1 MAVKEVIDHIGFDS
15 YRVRKNGTWSSKT
28 PYTETYTFFD
38 IAPGDAIAVF
48 LKELSAGDI
57 NQVANYISKKE
68 HPDSINASFCK
79 GDPYSGEPIVYSTK
93 QSALSDSDRWI
104 YFSGFTISN
113 TQDKTGF
120 YLLYENN
127 RNAELKDLFLHTS
140 VSVYT
145 SGDDSKPTAPVAE
158 SPSGGEVNGYS
169 SIRFSWKK
177 GTSGN
182 YPIKSNVVHISK
194 NGNTSIDAPVVY
206 SDTSYYDYPE
216 KRLKELGSESFSDG
230 DTVYWRVGAKTLFSD
245 YVFSDWLST
254 AVRFKT
260 PVLTQT
266 TPVNESKRGNT
277 AITFRWNATEATPS
291 SVELQYSYNGTSWV
305 TYSGTKYSTY
315 ATIPSKYFNIGTVY
329 WRVRAKNSY
338 GDWGEWSDA
347 VSFTVAEALP
357 STTAK
362 TVGYFKRADPS
373 VLSWSSSSDYG
384 TVNGAEVEYYD
395 DQNDTWVSLGSVS
408 GTVREI
414 TVPGNTFPLAD
425 SIRWHVRSFNGA
437 HEPGA
442 WSENAIATIDRI
454 TSATPA
460 SPINGAS
467 RNEKQS
473 ITFQWITTNDL
484 SSAPTGA
491 DLQYRYADDEW
502 KTFGH
507 VDGSE
512 KEFTADPDLFIG
524 AIVYWRVRAYN
535 QDGVAGGWSSEAKFT
550 TVDAPSVSAPQS
562 PIGTIEDTDSELTF
576 TWTTSST
583 SGSEPTGADVQYS
596 YDGSTWET
604 LGHTDGTR
612 SLTVEGGTIHAG
624 TVQWRV
630 RSYNRNGTAGA
641 WSSPATFVA
650 HAAPRILDIL
660 ADGKP
665 FTTITWQAT
674 DQENYHIIIDDTIT
688 IGPVFSD
695 DKSYQLSDYLEDG
708 LHTVKLRVQN
718 SMSIWSEWSE
728 VTFNVVN
735 VPGDEIF
742 LQGISN
748 ADTLLSWDDAFG
760 GPYMIYRDGKL
771 IGESGKKAFTD
782 RVILGEHNYHVI
794 RRLDDGY
801 YSISNIYAG
810 VMSTKVTL
818 MAPLTGGE
826 WTPLQKSENAKR
838 TERFTRKRAVAY
850 HHFSGNKFPTPEV
863 GEQEE
868 LIGEYDVAWMY
879 TEEGARV
886 LDSLIGQAIII
897 KSRGNEVMIGVFEG
911 YTKVNRKQFH
921 GFSFNLT
928 QMDWEDYVCEE

>member
-1 MAVKEVIDHIGFDS
+1 MATVQKQVIVECLS
-15 YRVRKNGTWSSKT
+15 YRTRVSGSWSSKKDYPSSGT
-28 PYTETYTFFD
+28 LPD

-48 LKELSAGDI
+48 IERLPYGLKTYALLHI
-57 NQVANYISKKE
+57 LYTVATGYSDLISYL
-68 HPDSINASFCK
+68 IK
-79 GDPYSGEPIVYSTK
+79 GDPYSEETIEYGQGEFNNNGYS
-93 QSALSDSDRWI
+93 WI
-104 YFSGFTISN
+104 EADIPNTVNSGFCIQISN
-113 TQDKTGF
+113 TGDAAFKGF
-120 YLLYENN
+120 
-127 RNAELKDLFLHTS
+127 RISDVTIHTE
-140 VSVYT
+140 
-145 SGDDSKPTAPVAE
+145 GDDTPPTAPTAL
-158 SPSGGEVNGYS
+158 SPNGGEVDGYNK
-169 SIRFSWKK
+169 IRFSWQN
-177 GTSGN
+177 GASGK
-182 YPIKSNVVHISK
+182 YPIDRKNVQISK
-194 NGNTSIDAPVVY
+194 NGVTPLDAPTV
-206 SDTSYYDYPE
+206 DKDASYYDYPAG
-216 KRLKELGSESFSDG
+216 RLKDLGPESFSDG

-245 YVFSDWLST
+245 YAFSDWLST

-291 SVELQYSYNGTSWV
+291 SIELQYSYNGTSWV
-305 TYSGTKYSTY
+305 TYSGTKYPTY

-425 SIRWHVRSFNGA
+425 SIRWHVRSFNGV

-467 RNEKQS
+467 RNEKQP
-473 ITFQWITTNDL
+473 ITFQWTTTNDL

-491 DLQYRYADDEW
+491 DLQYRYADNEW
-502 KTFGH
+502 QTLGH
-507 VDGSE
+507 KDGSE

-524 AIVYWRVRAYN
+524 AIVYWRIRAYN
-535 QDGVAGGWSSEAKFT
+535 QDGVAGEWSSEARFT
-550 TVDAPSVSAPQS
+550 TIDAPSVSSPQF

-583 SGSEPTGADVQYS
+583 SGTAPTGADVQYS

-612 SLTVEGGTIHAG
+612 SLTVQGGTIHAG

-630 RSYNRNGTAGA
+630 RSYNRNGTAGV

-650 HAAPRILDIL
+650 RAAPRILEVL

-665 FTTITWQAT
+665 FTMFTWQAT
-674 DQENYHIIIDDTIT
+674 DQQTYEIEVDGIKYGSFFGTEKAFRL
-688 IGPVFSD
+688 P
-695 DKSYQLSDYLEDG
+695 DYLEDG
-708 LHTVKLRVQN
+708 THTVKVRVQN
-718 SMSIWSEWSE
+718 AMNIWSNPVEL
-728 VTFNVVN
+728 TFSVLN
-735 VPGDEIF
+735 VPGES
-742 LQGISN
+742 LH
-748 ADTLLSWDDAFG
+748 LSGDFDLDAELFWDDESESSD
-760 GPYMIYRDGKL
+760 YLIYRDGKL
-771 IGESGKKAFTD
+771 IGETQQKAFTD
-782 RVILGEHNYHVI
+782 RVVLGEHTYYVI
-794 RRLDDGY
+794 NRFSSGY
-801 YSISNIYAG
+801 YSKSNEVECTLSTSITQISLL
-810 VMSTKVTL
+810 S
-818 MAPLTGGE
+818 GGE
-826 WTPLQKSENAKR
+826 WMPLEKSENAQQ
-838 TERFTRKRAVAY
+838 TQRFTHSRNVAY
-850 HHFSGNKFPTPEV
+850 HHFSGDKNPTPEV
-863 GEQEE
+863 SDEESLVGEF
-868 LIGEYDVAWMY
+868 DAAWFY
-879 TEEGARV
+879 TEEGAKKLR
-886 LDSLIGQAIII
+886 SLLGQALII
-897 KSRGNEVMIGVFEG
+897 KSRGDEVVIGVLEA
-911 YTKVNRKQFH
+911 YTKVNRKHFQ
-921 GFSFNLT
+921 GYAFNIH
-928 QMDWEDYVCEE
+928 QMEWKDYVCVE